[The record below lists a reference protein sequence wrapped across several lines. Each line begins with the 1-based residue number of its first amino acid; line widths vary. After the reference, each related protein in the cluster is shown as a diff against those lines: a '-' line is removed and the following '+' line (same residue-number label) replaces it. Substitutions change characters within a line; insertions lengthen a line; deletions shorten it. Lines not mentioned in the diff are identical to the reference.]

1 VKRIIAIALLML
13 AAHAAPADARHHLT
27 KRHAQSTGLR
37 FVAPFVD
44 LLDVDR
50 TVPTRIV
57 PPRECRRISHVTVRC
72 RFTARLYTGRVV
84 RSFVRV
90 HRQRDGLLGF
100 YTTLDVF
107 RDGV

>member
-1 VKRIIAIALLML
+1 M
-13 AAHAAPADARHHLT
+13 
-27 KRHAQSTGLR
+27 
-37 FVAPFVD
+37 
-44 LLDVDR
+44 
-50 TVPTRIV
+50 V

-84 RSFVRV
+84 RSYVRV

>member
-1 VKRIIAIALLML
+1 
-13 AAHAAPADARHHLT
+13 LT
-27 KRHAQSTGLR
+27 CSTSTGPSR
-37 FVAPFVD
+37 
-44 LLDVDR
+44 R
-50 TVPTRIV
+50 GWSRR
-57 PPRECRRISHVTVRC
+57 RECRRISHVTVRC